1 MQELVSSE
9 TLNNEEEIIVF
20 EENLKGPKGE
30 NGATFTPNVSKTGN
44 LSWTNDK
51 NLENPETV
59 NIRGPQG
66 LQGIQ
71 GPQGLQGDK
80 GEKGDD
86 GYTPV
91 KGTDYFT
98 EADKQEFI
106 EAVTE
111 DASSN
116 FVQTVSEKTT
126 EFNNNA
132 TSKTNAFNSNVE
144 SKTTEFNNNATTKLN
159 EYNENHTSKLTA
171 YNDNATA
178 KIAEYDEHIEDLDN
192 IVSKNIVSGESVSI
206 DDALAYKVFGA
217 KIDGNKKQTTTT
229 GKQMLQMCPEVRET
243 NGLTFTK
250 NEDGSVVINGTS
262 TATTYCNLN
271 TSYSDTS
278 DNKYFSLKQ
287 NSYYTVYLKNR
298 TSDVNLAFRTSTIN
312 SAIVQLDANDINS
325 GQYTNEDSSTAF
337 AYLQISA
344 NKKFNNL
351 VVYPMIAEGQFS
363 ELEWEEYTN
372 GEVSPNPDY
381 PQEIK
386 TITNSVKI
394 KQVGKNL
401 IAKDNTTV
409 QTSNGITRTIN
420 EDGSITFTGTSTG
433 NPTFYISAN
442 SHILQ
447 GKYTFS
453 IGKKHTFPCQIRLN
467 NNSGGSSYHEIMSN
481 DSSVTFDYHNN
492 DFSDNKFRILVWFSA
507 SRCPVGT
514 TVNFTIYPQLEVGD
528 NETDYEEYKSNEY
541 TIDLQ
546 DNELVKLSDDIKDT
560 IEIDKSGN
568 VSLNKRIGKAVLDEN
583 TNPTIASQN
592 YQGLFFFSLSA
603 LNMNVNSLKA
613 ISDYFTFV
621 DDVRITDNA
630 SANTYLSYG
639 QFGFRHGTTDRIYFK
654 IADITTGTDFKA
666 WLAEHNVTVYYE
678 LAELTT
684 TSLGQLANF
693 KTYAGINHFFLEANL
708 ATNFEIRY
716 AQDLQK
722 VISKQQ
728 SEIDELKTLLSS
740 TATSA
745 MLLDN
750 YANDLVEEV

>member
-159 EYNENHTSKLTA
+159 EYNENHTTKLNA

-363 ELEWEEYTN
+363 ELEWEEYTK
-372 GEVSPNPDY
+372 GEASPSPDY
-381 PQEIK
+381 PQPISVVSDE
-386 TITNSVKI
+386 VKI
-394 KQVGKNL
+394 VQTGKNL
-401 IAKDNTTV
+401 FSKKLNAYGSISPNINVDSVSQDTITISATSNTGLYESVRYSSVAKLIKGKTYTVSAKIDGNENSLIRIAKNNDGTAQNILGNV
-409 QTSNGITRTIN
+409 RSNAPFTFTY
-420 EDGSITFTGTSTG
+420 DGSYSQIGVFFYVSHGAKPSAGST
-433 NPTFYISAN
+433 A
-442 SHILQ
+442 
-447 GKYTFS
+447 TFS
-453 IGKKHTFPCQIRLN
+453 EVMIEE
-467 NNSGGSSYHEIMSN
+467 SSSMTE
-481 DSSVTFDYHNN
+481 
-492 DFSDNKFRILVWFSA
+492 
-507 SRCPVGT
+507 
-514 TVNFTIYPQLEVGD
+514 
-528 NETDYEEYKSNEY
+528 YEAYKSNEY
-541 TIDLQ
+541 TIDLN
-546 DNELVKLSDDIKDT
+546 DNELVKLSDDTKDT
-560 IEIDKSGN
+560 IEIDKPGN
-568 VSLNKRIGKAVLDEN
+568 VSLSKKIGKIILNGTESWFLSSAGSYQVFGLIKSDIAKNKLLSDRFTYYKQVNNIKDREGISNDN
-583 TNPTIASQN
+583 TKQ
-592 YQGLFFFSLSA
+592 
-603 LNMNVNSLKA
+603 
-613 ISDYFTFV
+613 
-621 DDVRITDNA
+621 
-630 SANTYLSYG
+630 
-639 QFGFRHGTTDRIYFK
+639 RIY
-654 IADITTGTDFKA
+654 ISNGTSSTVEDFKA
-666 WLAEHNVTVYYE
+666 WLADHNVTVYYE
-678 LAELTT
+678 LAEPTT
-684 TSLGQLANF
+684 SSLGQLTNF
-693 KTYAGINHFFLEANL
+693 KTFASVNHFFLEANL
-708 ATNFEIRY
+708 ATNFEIKY

-728 SEIDELKTLLSS
+728 EEIDELKMLLSS